1 MKHSDQV
8 RPPTTSQGDN
18 DLEAHMLQNSDE
30 PPVADGAPLLENRP
44 LTPPT
49 DSLLYVC
56 MILSIV
62 SALGSVLCMVV
73 NLVSLLRSFDSR
85 GFDYRVSP
93 FVLILRCYAVAIAF
107 FVALAETE
115 WEVIF
120 RLWQVLEYWVGRG
133 MFQIFVATLTKV
145 LARASGETQAE
156 SVLHDVASWWLLI
169 CGIVY
174 TAAGLLCIG
183 RIKRSHLREMN
194 RHRQAIRDLEEVHRR
209 RAELEAQLGHS

>member
-1 MKHSDQV
+1 MGWLDFDWISSLNPRSNFLKKVVRERRFLSFCLIQASSGVWFLDLAREPERFRRASWPQSNFVASIGVENLGFGEMKHSDQV

-56 MILSIV
+56 MVLSIV

-85 GFDYRVSP
+85 GFDYRVSVRFPLPALCLFEFRVIVEP
-93 FVLILRCYAVAIAF
+93 F
-107 FVALAETE
+107 
-115 WEVIF
+115 
-120 RLWQVLEYWVGRG
+120 
-133 MFQIFVATLTKV
+133 
-145 LARASGETQAE
+145 
-156 SVLHDVASWWLLI
+156 
-169 CGIVY
+169 
-174 TAAGLLCIG
+174 
-183 RIKRSHLREMN
+183 
-194 RHRQAIRDLEEVHRR
+194 
-209 RAELEAQLGHS
+209 

>member
-30 PPVADGAPLLENRP
+30 SPVADGAPLLENRP

-56 MILSIV
+56 LVLSIV

-85 GFDYRVSP
+85 GFDYRVSVRFPLPALSLFDFRVIVKP
-93 FVLILRCYAVAIAF
+93 F
-107 FVALAETE
+107 
-115 WEVIF
+115 
-120 RLWQVLEYWVGRG
+120 
-133 MFQIFVATLTKV
+133 
-145 LARASGETQAE
+145 
-156 SVLHDVASWWLLI
+156 
-169 CGIVY
+169 
-174 TAAGLLCIG
+174 
-183 RIKRSHLREMN
+183 
-194 RHRQAIRDLEEVHRR
+194 
-209 RAELEAQLGHS
+209 

>member
-56 MILSIV
+56 LVLSIV

-85 GFDYRVSP
+85 GFDYRVSVRFPLSALSLFDFRVIVKP
-93 FVLILRCYAVAIAF
+93 FSISNP
-107 FVALAETE
+107 T
-115 WEVIF
+115 
-120 RLWQVLEYWVGRG
+120 
-133 MFQIFVATLTKV
+133 
-145 LARASGETQAE
+145 
-156 SVLHDVASWWLLI
+156 
-169 CGIVY
+169 
-174 TAAGLLCIG
+174 
-183 RIKRSHLREMN
+183 
-194 RHRQAIRDLEEVHRR
+194 
-209 RAELEAQLGHS
+209 